1 MAGQVGPAT
10 RVVDAL
16 GRRRI
21 AHITGPRD
29 RTSATDRLHGYRDVL
44 ADADPPLPCEG
55 DVAEEG
61 GARAMGALLDRH
73 PGTGAVFASNDT
85 MALRTL
91 RERGVRVPQDVAVV
105 GLDDT
110 ASAARAAEPP
120 LTTVR
125 QDIEGTGRITVKL
138 LMRLP
143 DAPGEEVPA
152 PVITR
157 TTPGRR
163 AAAWPAL
170 GAGRP
175 GTCGRPGRARPR
187 APGARRA
194 GRRTAGAGPGPRAR
208 RRHPP
213 EAAACVTRRE

>member
-1 MAGQVGPAT
+1 MSTMPVGGLTPRATDDAADLVVRNAGIHTGGPRLPRAEAIAVRDGVITAVGGDEDVAGQVGPAT

-44 ADADPPLPCEG
+44 ADADPLLPCEG

-85 MALRTL
+85 VALRTL

-110 ASAARAAEPP
+110 ASVVRAAEPP

-125 QDIEGTGRITVKL
+125 QDIEGTGRIAVKL

-157 TTPGRR
+157 TTPVRR
-163 AAAWPAL
+163 AAA
-170 GAGRP
+170 
-175 GTCGRPGRARPR
+175 
-187 APGARRA
+187 
-194 GRRTAGAGPGPRAR
+194 
-208 RRHPP
+208 
-213 EAAACVTRRE
+213 